1 MKYFKT
7 YEGYK
12 LGVNGVGS
20 LRNSLT
26 ALKRQN
32 INGRYVD
39 PEILAKAIRNEYEA
53 ITGEKYEDEVQMS
66 MDNTIADIVGHY
78 KLDGPDFMA
87 AWDKVVKESVNEAKG
102 GQIFPGDYVKNQ
114 HGNIYLRVDGKVGRH
129 DAYVRV
135 TNGKAGKRKTGL
147 HDSFKLTL
155 VNKDGLEES
164 VVNEAK
170 FKEGQYIK
178 SKSDSDKFAGDVYD
192 ISNEVD
198 GVELPKGTSFEIRKI
213 NGGETILWSDAD
225 EVEYSIETDDLKKH
239 FVKESVV
246 NEGSDQARLTHL
258 RKFGI
263 APNNQPQNAAY
274 IKQVSKPGKF
284 FVDWKDAFDLGD
296 VALEFVKSVGSIS
309 EFDIIDLK
317 TMKRTGKQLD
327 VKKGQLGNLRTTY
340 GVRVNE
346 SVNERL
352 SPSDFNTVDG
362 LLNDVS
368 DYLGDTLP
376 HDEWMSMD
384 WEEKSDAV
392 NNAMSKVSDRH
403 MKDKKL
409 TNLVNRKTDD
419 IISYFVGS
427 LSESV
432 VTEAAKPYKKGQRVN
447 YQLDHK
453 GGVGKFADA
462 TSKSKNIESGVI
474 KKRTKGLGGT
484 FKYELTNGLELYG
497 SEIVGLTEAEF
508 KHINKD
514 EHAIK
519 LAIKDVEKKAR
530 LKANRNKPLEY
541 EQLSLNKIMLSKVL
555 GREKLGKEHQAAWEK
570 LKKEYSLK
578 ESVVNE
584 AFSKKDWD
592 VKWKMPKDN
601 LFNATKTTDA
611 VNNRYNA
618 LQSLLKSKPK
628 ELKAFDADENHPAY
642 DMTYDE
648 LMKWYNKLDESV
660 VTESYKGNFTDF
672 KYDLEMAID
681 NMDISPKSI
690 KSVKKKGKGYEVRL
704 SSYMSD
710 KSTWEKIGK
719 TIGATLMSFKPGGI
733 NIGIYE

>member
-7 YEGYK
+7 YEAYR

-20 LRNSLT
+20 LRNSLA

-39 PEILAKAIRNEYEA
+39 PEILAQAIRNEYEA

-66 MDNTIADIVGHY
+66 MDNTIADIIGHY

-87 AWDKVVKESVNEAKG
+87 AWDKVVKESVVTEAFIGPFVFNDRMSDDELKAMYNGALDGYANYAKG
-102 GQIFPGDYVKNQ
+102 FQHSKSDYKRAYQEIEKILKKRGVS
-114 HGNIYLRVDGKVGRH
+114 VD
-129 DAYVRV
+129 
-135 TNGKAGKRKTGL
+135 
-147 HDSFKLTL
+147 
-155 VNKDGLEES
+155 ES
-164 VVNEAK
+164 VNEA
-170 FKEGQYIK
+170 
-178 SKSDSDKFAGDVYD
+178 
-192 ISNEVD
+192 
-198 GVELPKGTSFEIRKI
+198 
-213 NGGETILWSDAD
+213 
-225 EVEYSIETDDLKKH
+225 
-239 FVKESVV
+239 
-246 NEGSDQARLTHL
+246 SDQQRLTHL

-263 APNNQPQNAAY
+263 APNNQPQNGAY
-274 IKQVSKPGKF
+274 IKQVAKPGKF

-346 SVNERL
+346 SVN
-352 SPSDFNTVDG
+352 
-362 LLNDVS
+362 
-368 DYLGDTLP
+368 
-376 HDEWMSMD
+376 
-384 WEEKSDAV
+384 
-392 NNAMSKVSDRH
+392 
-403 MKDKKL
+403 
-409 TNLVNRKTDD
+409 
-419 IISYFVGS
+419 
-427 LSESV
+427 
-432 VTEAAKPYKKGQRVN
+432 
-447 YQLDHK
+447 
-453 GGVGKFADA
+453 
-462 TSKSKNIESGVI
+462 
-474 KKRTKGLGGT
+474 
-484 FKYELTNGLELYG
+484 
-497 SEIVGLTEAEF
+497 EAEF

-578 ESVVNE
+578 ESIVNE
-584 AFSKKDWD
+584 AKDSVHIKKLTDTFDKFKLNRKYEIMMDSLFGGGSKIAVLRKRNTYGGGAMIDTHKKDGGSNYD
-592 VKWKMPKDN
+592 GYIEILSSRSGRPIPGKSKFDN
-601 LFNATKTTDA
+601 IDDAMQAATKFVDSIKESVTDA
-611 VNNRYNA
+611 SNNLEKIFGTDQETMDIFQGIEDKGTVKDMAEFIDEFGNEEELSRYGI
-618 LQSLLKSKPK
+618 KSTAQVK
-628 ELKAFDADENHPAY
+628 
-642 DMTYDE
+642 
-648 LMKWYNKLDESV
+648 KLAK
-660 VTESYKGNFTDF
+660 TIMNESYKGNFTDF

-710 KSTWEKIGK
+710 KSTWEKIGD
-719 TIGATLMSFKPGGI
+719 TIGATLISFKPGSI

>member
-7 YEGYK
+7 YEAYR

-20 LRNSLT
+20 LRNSLA

-39 PEILAKAIRNEYEA
+39 PEILAQAIRNEYEA

-66 MDNTIADIVGHY
+66 MDNTIADIIGHY

-87 AWDKVVKESVNEAKG
+87 AWDKVVKESVVTEAFIGPFVFNDKMSDEELLGMYNGALDGYANYAKG
-102 GQIFPGDYVKNQ
+102 FQHSKSDYKRAYQEIEKILKKRGVS
-114 HGNIYLRVDGKVGRH
+114 VD
-129 DAYVRV
+129 
-135 TNGKAGKRKTGL
+135 
-147 HDSFKLTL
+147 
-155 VNKDGLEES
+155 ES
-164 VVNEAK
+164 VNEA
-170 FKEGQYIK
+170 
-178 SKSDSDKFAGDVYD
+178 
-192 ISNEVD
+192 
-198 GVELPKGTSFEIRKI
+198 
-213 NGGETILWSDAD
+213 
-225 EVEYSIETDDLKKH
+225 
-239 FVKESVV
+239 
-246 NEGSDQARLTHL
+246 SDQQRLTHL

-263 APNNQPQNAAY
+263 APNNQPQNGAY
-274 IKQVSKPGKF
+274 IKQVAKPGKF

-346 SVNERL
+346 SVN
-352 SPSDFNTVDG
+352 
-362 LLNDVS
+362 
-368 DYLGDTLP
+368 
-376 HDEWMSMD
+376 
-384 WEEKSDAV
+384 
-392 NNAMSKVSDRH
+392 
-403 MKDKKL
+403 
-409 TNLVNRKTDD
+409 
-419 IISYFVGS
+419 
-427 LSESV
+427 
-432 VTEAAKPYKKGQRVN
+432 
-447 YQLDHK
+447 
-453 GGVGKFADA
+453 
-462 TSKSKNIESGVI
+462 
-474 KKRTKGLGGT
+474 
-484 FKYELTNGLELYG
+484 
-497 SEIVGLTEAEF
+497 EAEF

-578 ESVVNE
+578 ESIVNE
-584 AFSKKDWD
+584 AKDSVHIKKLTDTFDKFKLNRKYEIMMDSLFGGGSKIAVLRKRNTYGGGAMIDTHKKDGGSNYD
-592 VKWKMPKDN
+592 GYIEILSSRSGRPIPGKSKFDN
-601 LFNATKTTDA
+601 IDDAMKAATKFVDSIKESVTDA
-611 VNNRYNA
+611 SNNLEKIFGTDQETMDMFQNIEDKGTVKDMIEFIDEFGNEEELSRYGI
-618 LQSLLKSKPK
+618 KSTAQVK
-628 ELKAFDADENHPAY
+628 
-642 DMTYDE
+642 
-648 LMKWYNKLDESV
+648 KLAK
-660 VTESYKGNFTDF
+660 TIMNESYKGNFTDF

-710 KSTWEKIGK
+710 KSTWEKIGD
-719 TIGATLMSFKPGGI
+719 TIGATLISFKPGSI

>member
-7 YEGYK
+7 YEAYR

-20 LRNSLT
+20 LRNSLA

-39 PEILAKAIRNEYEA
+39 PEILAQAIRNEYEA

-66 MDNTIADIVGHY
+66 MDNTIADIIGHY

-87 AWDKVVKESVNEAKG
+87 AWDKVVKESVVTEAFIGPFVFNDRMSDDELKAMYNGALDGYANYSKG
-102 GQIFPGDYVKNQ
+102 FQHSKSDYKRAYQEIEKILKKRGVS
-114 HGNIYLRVDGKVGRH
+114 VD
-129 DAYVRV
+129 
-135 TNGKAGKRKTGL
+135 
-147 HDSFKLTL
+147 
-155 VNKDGLEES
+155 ES
-164 VVNEAK
+164 VNEA
-170 FKEGQYIK
+170 
-178 SKSDSDKFAGDVYD
+178 
-192 ISNEVD
+192 
-198 GVELPKGTSFEIRKI
+198 
-213 NGGETILWSDAD
+213 
-225 EVEYSIETDDLKKH
+225 
-239 FVKESVV
+239 
-246 NEGSDQARLTHL
+246 SDQQRLTHL

-263 APNNQPQNAAY
+263 APNNQPQNGAY
-274 IKQVSKPGKF
+274 IKQVAKPGKF

-346 SVNERL
+346 SVEL
-352 SPSDFNTVDG
+352 
-362 LLNDVS
+362 
-368 DYLGDTLP
+368 
-376 HDEWMSMD
+376 DE
-384 WEEKSDAV
+384 A
-392 NNAMSKVSDRH
+392 
-403 MKDKKL
+403 
-409 TNLVNRKTDD
+409 TN
-419 IISYFVGS
+419 S
-427 LSESV
+427 
-432 VTEAAKPYKKGQRVN
+432 YKKGQRVD
-447 YQLDHK
+447 YQLTHK

-578 ESVVNE
+578 ESIVNE
-584 AFSKKDWD
+584 AKDSVHIKKLTDTFDKFKLNRKYEIMMDSLFGGGSKIAVLRKRNTYGGGAMIDTHKKDGGSNYD
-592 VKWKMPKDN
+592 GYIEILSSRSGRPIPGKSKFDN
-601 LFNATKTTDA
+601 IDDAMQAATKFVDSIKESVTDA
-611 VNNRYNA
+611 SNNLEKIFGTDQETMDIFQGIEDKGTVKDMAEFIDEFGNEEELSRFGI
-618 LQSLLKSKPK
+618 KSTAQVK
-628 ELKAFDADENHPAY
+628 
-642 DMTYDE
+642 
-648 LMKWYNKLDESV
+648 KLAK
-660 VTESYKGNFTDF
+660 TIMNESYKGNFTDF

-690 KSVKKKGKGYEVRL
+690 KSIKKTSKGYEVRL

-710 KSTWEKIGK
+710 KSTWEKIGD
-719 TIGATLMSFKPGGI
+719 TIGAKLISFKPGSI

>member
-7 YEGYK
+7 YEAYR

-20 LRNSLT
+20 LKNSLA

-39 PEILAKAIRNEYEA
+39 PEILAQAIRNEYEA

-66 MDNTIADIVGHY
+66 MDNTIADIIGHY

-87 AWDKVVKESVNEAKG
+87 AWDKVVKESVNE
-102 GQIFPGDYVKNQ
+102 
-114 HGNIYLRVDGKVGRH
+114 
-129 DAYVRV
+129 
-135 TNGKAGKRKTGL
+135 
-147 HDSFKLTL
+147 
-155 VNKDGLEES
+155 
-164 VVNEAK
+164 
-170 FKEGQYIK
+170 
-178 SKSDSDKFAGDVYD
+178 
-192 ISNEVD
+192 
-198 GVELPKGTSFEIRKI
+198 
-213 NGGETILWSDAD
+213 
-225 EVEYSIETDDLKKH
+225 
-239 FVKESVV
+239 
-246 NEGSDQARLTHL
+246 GSDQQRLTHL

-263 APNNQPQNAAY
+263 APNNQPQNGAY

-296 VALEFVKSVGSIS
+296 VALEFIKSVGSIS

-346 SVNERL
+346 SVNE
-352 SPSDFNTVDG
+352 
-362 LLNDVS
+362 
-368 DYLGDTLP
+368 
-376 HDEWMSMD
+376 
-384 WEEKSDAV
+384 
-392 NNAMSKVSDRH
+392 
-403 MKDKKL
+403 
-409 TNLVNRKTDD
+409 
-419 IISYFVGS
+419 
-427 LSESV
+427 
-432 VTEAAKPYKKGQRVN
+432 
-447 YQLDHK
+447 
-453 GGVGKFADA
+453 
-462 TSKSKNIESGVI
+462 
-474 KKRTKGLGGT
+474 
-484 FKYELTNGLELYG
+484 
-497 SEIVGLTEAEF
+497 AEF

-530 LKANRNKPLEY
+530 LKANRDKPLEY

-578 ESVVNE
+578 ESVTDASNNLEKIFGTDQETMDMFQGIEDKGTVKDMIEFIDEFGNEEALSRYGIKSTAQVKNLAKTIMNE
-584 AFSKKDWD
+584 AKGGQIMPGDYVKNQHGNIYQRVDGKVGGHDAYVRVTNGKSGKRKTGLHDSFKLTLVNKDGLEESINEAERYITDEFKVGDRIKTNFGEWEVIEIDYAPKKSFIAPFIFKGKDMKR
-592 VKWKMPKDN
+592 VNIPNPPKTN
-601 LFNATKTTDA
+601 KNAVGYKVTDGAKYPTIGFLYQYKDITKLAT
-611 VNNRYNA
+611 VGV
-618 LQSLLKSKPK
+618 
-628 ELKAFDADENHPAY
+628 
-642 DMTYDE
+642 
-648 LMKWYNKLDESV
+648 DESV
-660 VTESYKGNFTDF
+660 MNESYKGNFTDF

-710 KSTWEKIGK
+710 KSTWEKIGD
-719 TIGATLMSFKPGGI
+719 TIGATLISFKPGSI

>member
-1 MKYFKT
+1 MKHFKT
-7 YEGYK
+7 YEAYK

-39 PEILAKAIRNEYEA
+39 PEILAQAIRNEYEA

-66 MDNTIADIVGHY
+66 MDNTIADIIGHY

-102 GQIFPGDYVKNQ
+102 GQIMPGDYVKNQ
-114 HGNIYLRVDGKVGRH
+114 HGNIYQRVDGKVGRH

-135 TNGKAGKRKTGL
+135 TNGKVGKRKTGL

-164 VVNEAK
+164 VNEA
-170 FKEGQYIK
+170 
-178 SKSDSDKFAGDVYD
+178 
-192 ISNEVD
+192 
-198 GVELPKGTSFEIRKI
+198 
-213 NGGETILWSDAD
+213 
-225 EVEYSIETDDLKKH
+225 
-239 FVKESVV
+239 
-246 NEGSDQARLTHL
+246 SDQQRLTHL

-263 APNNQPQNAAY
+263 APNNQPQNGAY

-346 SVNERL
+346 SLEL
-352 SPSDFNTVDG
+352 D
-362 LLNDVS
+362 
-368 DYLGDTLP
+368 
-376 HDEWMSMD
+376 
-384 WEEKSDAV
+384 
-392 NNAMSKVSDRH
+392 
-403 MKDKKL
+403 
-409 TNLVNRKTDD
+409 
-419 IISYFVGS
+419 
-427 LSESV
+427 
-432 VTEAAKPYKKGQRVN
+432 EAAKPYKKGQRVN

-555 GREKLGKEHQAAWEK
+555 GREKLGKEHQAAWKK

-578 ESVVNE
+578 ESIITEDQDTIGGLNKMANTDLERIADYADMIKDRMSQGQTLDAWMYSKISDSVKNLNSVHDTMDGNDGVTEGTYNSKNHIGSTSDGQGSNAEIYKKGKGYYVVVSGEADYDFDAKNDKELLKKLKDNEFDSTDILELNE
-584 AFSKKDWD
+584 AEDYKYKKY
-592 VKWKMPKDN
+592 V
-601 LFNATKTTDA
+601 
-611 VNNRYNA
+611 
-618 LQSLLKSKPK
+618 S
-628 ELKAFDADENHPAY
+628 KAFDKISDAMFEFRNAMGVKQLGQADPKLKKRIEA
-642 DMTYDE
+642 MQAE
-648 LMKWYNKLDESV
+648 IFALRREMKSEGLTES

-672 KYDLEMAID
+672 KYDLELALD
-681 NMDISPKSI
+681 NMGISFKAI

-710 KSTWEKIGK
+710 KSTWEKIGD
-719 TIGATLMSFKPGGI
+719 TIGATLISFKPGSI

>member
-7 YEGYK
+7 YEAYR

-20 LRNSLT
+20 LRNSLA

>member
-7 YEGYK
+7 YEAYRY
-12 LGVNGVGS
+12 GVNGVGS
-20 LRNSLT
+20 LKNSLA

-32 INGRYVD
+32 ITGRYVD
-39 PEILAKAIRNEYEA
+39 PETLAQGIRNEYEA

-66 MDNTIADIVGHY
+66 MDNTIADIIGHY

-87 AWDKVVKESVNEAKG
+87 AWDKVVKESINEA
-102 GQIFPGDYVKNQ
+102 
-114 HGNIYLRVDGKVGRH
+114 
-129 DAYVRV
+129 
-135 TNGKAGKRKTGL
+135 
-147 HDSFKLTL
+147 
-155 VNKDGLEES
+155 
-164 VVNEAK
+164 
-170 FKEGQYIK
+170 
-178 SKSDSDKFAGDVYD
+178 
-192 ISNEVD
+192 
-198 GVELPKGTSFEIRKI
+198 
-213 NGGETILWSDAD
+213 
-225 EVEYSIETDDLKKH
+225 
-239 FVKESVV
+239 
-246 NEGSDQARLTHL
+246 SDQQRLTHL

-263 APNNQPQNAAY
+263 APNNQPQNGAY
-274 IKQVSKPGKF
+274 IKQVAKPGKF

-346 SVNERL
+346 SVEL
-352 SPSDFNTVDG
+352 
-362 LLNDVS
+362 
-368 DYLGDTLP
+368 
-376 HDEWMSMD
+376 DE
-384 WEEKSDAV
+384 A
-392 NNAMSKVSDRH
+392 
-403 MKDKKL
+403 
-409 TNLVNRKTDD
+409 TN
-419 IISYFVGS
+419 S
-427 LSESV
+427 
-432 VTEAAKPYKKGQRVN
+432 YKKGQRVD
-447 YQLDHK
+447 YQLTHK

-578 ESVVNE
+578 ESIVNE
-584 AFSKKDWD
+584 AKDSVHIKKLTDTFDKFKLNRKYEIMMDSLFGGGSKIAVLRKRNTYGGGAMIDTHRKDGGSNYEGFIEILSSRSGRPIPG
-592 VKWKMPKDN
+592 KSKFDN
-601 LFNATKTTDA
+601 IDDAMKAATEFVDSIKESVTDA
-611 VNNRYNA
+611 SNNLEKIFGTDQETMDIFQGIEDKGTVKDMAEFIDEFGNEEELSRYGI
-618 LQSLLKSKPK
+618 KSTAQVK
-628 ELKAFDADENHPAY
+628 
-642 DMTYDE
+642 
-648 LMKWYNKLDESV
+648 KLAK
-660 VTESYKGNFTDF
+660 TIMNESYKGNFTDF
-672 KYDLEMAID
+672 KYDLELALD
-681 NMDISPKSI
+681 NMGISFKAI

-710 KSTWEKIGK
+710 KSTWEKIGD
-719 TIGATLMSFKPGGI
+719 TIGATLISFKPGSI

>member
-7 YEGYK
+7 YEAYRY
-12 LGVNGVGS
+12 GVNGVGS
-20 LRNSLT
+20 LRNSLA

-66 MDNTIADIVGHY
+66 TDNTIADIIGHY

-87 AWDKVVKESVNEAKG
+87 AWDKVVKESIDEKYRETRH
-102 GQIFPGDYVKNQ
+102 QSTDFSKPGNDGDIYFSKREGDAVGIKRGDKLQMIYVFQKEPKLGKIQKSDKRWENM
-114 HGNIYLRVDGKVGRH
+114 GPASEELLIKLRGRADGKILF
-129 DAYVRV
+129 
-135 TNGKAGKRKTGL
+135 NFL
-147 HDSFKLTL
+147 
-155 VNKDGLEES
+155 
-164 VVNEAK
+164 
-170 FKEGQYIK
+170 
-178 SKSDSDKFAGDVYD
+178 
-192 ISNEVD
+192 SN
-198 GVELPKGTSFEIRKI
+198 L
-213 NGGETILWSDAD
+213 
-225 EVEYSIETDDLKKH
+225 
-239 FVKESVV
+239 KESV

-263 APNNQPQNAAY
+263 APNNQPQNGAY

-296 VALEFVKSVGSIS
+296 VALEFIKSVGSIS

-346 SVNERL
+346 SVNEKL

-432 VTEAAKPYKKGQRVN
+432 ELDEATKPYKKGQRVN

-578 ESVVNE
+578 ESVNE
-584 AFSKKDWD
+584 KDFEPHMMYD
-592 VKWKMPKDN
+592 PKTGKGYKAEKQEDHDRMDK
-601 LFNATKTTDA
+601 LGY
-611 VNNRYNA
+611 VHE
-618 LQSLLKSKPK
+618 KP
-628 ELKAFDADENHPAY
+628 EE
-642 DMTYDE
+642 
-648 LMKWYNKLDESV
+648 
-660 VTESYKGNFTDF
+660 VTESYEGNFTDF